1 VAASDGST
9 KRCNWV
15 SSTAPPLI
23 NAGLVDNSLR
33 AYVMLAS
40 EESSYITGALLA
52 VSGRKSML

>member
-1 VAASDGST
+1 
-9 KRCNWV
+9 
-15 SSTAPPLI
+15 LI